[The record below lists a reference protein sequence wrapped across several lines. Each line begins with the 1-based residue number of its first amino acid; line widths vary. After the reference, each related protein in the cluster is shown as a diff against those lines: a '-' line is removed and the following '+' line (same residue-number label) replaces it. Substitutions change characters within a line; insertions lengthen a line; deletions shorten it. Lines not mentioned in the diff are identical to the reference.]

1 MNKYNK
7 KSIPFLSKSRFMAGL
22 QCHKRLYLELF
33 QPQLAD
39 PISEASQAIMDAGTG
54 IGALAR
60 GIYPDGVLIE
70 QDYMHHKEA
79 VIQTA
84 ELLKDK
90 SIPSLYEA
98 AFMYDDIRIRADI
111 LVRVG
116 KNLFDLVEVKSGNS
130 VKSEHIPDTAIQIYV
145 LEGCGLRVRRA
156 CVAHLNK
163 EYIYPGGDYDL
174 QELFAVDDVTE
185 KVREILPDVP
195 ELLADMRAALSASDP
210 PDIAPGK
217 HCSKPYDCE
226 FCGHCFQV
234 FPEHYVG
241 QLPNARAKLLTALAE
256 AGIDDICDIPDDF
269 DGLNP
274 LQQRVRDCVV
284 NGCVYMGPHLNEE
297 LVRIEYPTYFLDFE
311 TFNPALPLYVGTHTY
326 QMLPFQWSCHIMD
339 KSGNVSHEEFLHNG
353 PDDPREP
360 FAESLIDVLNDSGS
374 IIVYSSFEAGQIR
387 GLIRDLP
394 HLSQDLYAVLNGRIV
409 DLLKIVKE
417 HCYHPDF
424 HGKFSIKKVLPA
436 LVPELNYSDLEIR
449 EGSLASMAYAEMIA
463 SDTPAK
469 RRKQIRKNLLAYC
482 ERDTEAM
489 VRLYEVLLEKGER
502 KDKQS

>member
-1 MNKYNK
+1 MKHL
-7 KSIPFLSKSRFMAGL
+7 SESHLPVLSKSRFMAGL

-33 QPQLAD
+33 QPELAD
-39 PISEASQAIMDAGTG
+39 PISESSQAIMDSGTG

-60 GIYPDGVLIE
+60 GIYPGGTLIE

-79 VIQTA
+79 VIQTV

-90 SIPSLYEA
+90 SIPALYEA

-130 VKSEHIPDTAIQIYV
+130 VKPEHIPDTAIQVYV

-185 KVREILPDVP
+185 KVREILPEVP
-195 ELLADMRAALSASDP
+195 GLLADMRATLSASEP

-234 FPEHYVG
+234 FPENYVG
-241 QLPNARAKLLTALAE
+241 ELPNARAKLLTALAE

-284 NGCVYMGPHLNEE
+284 SDRVYMSPDLKND
-297 LVRIEYPTYFLDFE
+297 LAQIKYPVYFLDFE

-326 QMLPFQWSCHIMD
+326 QILPFQWSCHIMD
-339 KSGNVSHEEFLHNG
+339 KKGKITHEEFLHTG

-360 FAESLIDVLNDSGS
+360 FAESLIDVLNDNGS
-374 IIVYSSFEAGQIR
+374 IIVYSSFEAGQIK

-394 HLSQDLYAVLNGRIV
+394 HMSQELSAVLNGRIV
-409 DLLKIVKE
+409 DLLKIIKE

-436 LVPELNYSDLEIR
+436 LVPGLGYGDLEIQ

-463 SDTPAK
+463 PGTPAK
-469 RRKQIRKNLLAYC
+469 WRREIRKNLLAYC

-489 VRLYEVLLEKGER
+489 VRLYEVL
-502 KDKQS
+502 KDYFTTQLP